1 MISIIVPAYRSQQLV
16 GRCLR
21 SLAAQSRSDFEVIV
35 VDDGS
40 PDGTLEAA
48 RHAVAGDPRFA
59 VLSRPRRGGAAA
71 ARNTALAHSRGEWLA
86 FIDADSWAEPDWL
99 ERLLAPLEAGQA
111 DCVGGP
117 DLVPADDPLVSR
129 CVGWSVDSPLA
140 TGGLRWGSTRLVRY
154 LPGTGNMALARTFY
168 QRVGGFD
175 ERFHDAGEDKEWLFR
190 VARAG
195 ARMLYLPEAPV
206 WHHRATSVLTHAR
219 KIFAY
224 GVRRVDI
231 WRCWPDSFEWPHLA
245 PAALCAGL
253 GLMAVSAPR
262 FLLLGAPALLADGVM
277 AAWRL
282 RDLRALLVAPITSA
296 LIPLCYGAGI
306 LVRAASSRLDSPAE

>member
-1 MISIIVPAYRSQQLV
+1 MISVIVPAYRSQRLI

-40 PDGTLEAA
+40 PDGTLETA
-48 RHAVAGDPRFA
+48 RASAGGDPRFA
-59 VLSRPRRGGAAA
+59 VLSREHRGGAAA

-154 LPGTGNMALARTFY
+154 LPGTGNMALRRSFY
-168 QRVGGFD
+168 ERVGGFD

-245 PAALCAGL
+245 PALLCAGVAGVALSFPRVL
-253 GLMAVSAPR
+253 GLGM
-262 FLLLGAPALLADGVM
+262 PALLADGLM

-282 RDLRALLVAPITSA
+282 RDLRALVVAPITSA

-306 LVRAASSRLDSPAE
+306 LTRAASSRMSPL